1 MPSWFLFSEPGR
13 SARIRLFCFPYAGGV
28 ASGYREWWQRS
39 NSDIQVAPVQ
49 LPGRE
54 NRIAEPAVPDL
65 YQLVSLAA
73 QALRDHVDRPYA
85 LFGHSMGAM
94 IAYELSRYLAK
105 MGSRPPVRLLVS
117 GMSAPD
123 LLSGTSSPRRR
134 SREEIIAELRRLHGT
149 PSDML
154 ENEQILDFLLPR
166 LQADWQVTESFRYRP
181 GPRLAVPIS
190 VFGGTADPDV
200 PITDLL
206 AWNAHTKSD
215 TRIRLLPGDH
225 FFVDRHSS
233 TVADLVFADIV
244 ESLRSD

>member
-1 MPSWFLFSEPGR
+1 MPGWFLFGEPGQ
-13 SARIRLFCFPYAGGV
+13 AAGIRLFCFPYAGGV
-28 ASGYREWWQRS
+28 ASGYRGWWQRS
-39 NSDIQVAPVQ
+39 DADLQVVPVQ

-65 YQLVSLAA
+65 HRLVSLVA

-94 IAYELSRYLAK
+94 IAYELSHHLAK
-105 MGSRPPVRLLVS
+105 IGGRPPVRLLVS

-123 LLSGTSSPRRR
+123 LLSGTGFPRRR
-134 SREEIIAELRRLHGT
+134 SREEVIAELRRLHGT
-149 PSDML
+149 PSDVL

-166 LQADWQVTESFRYRP
+166 LQADWQVTESFRYCPR
-181 GPRLAVPIS
+181 PRLTVPIS

-200 PITDLL
+200 PIADLL
-206 AWNAHTKSD
+206 GWNAHTESD

-233 TVADLVFADIV
+233 TVAELAFADIV
-244 ESLRSD
+244 ESLRSN